1 MSVKDV
7 TVLTPTTAHLL
18 LVIHGKLKLLLNQS
32 INQSHLLWRQLPVIT
47 GAVQVT

>member
-1 MSVKDV
+1 LIHK
-7 TVLTPTTAHLL
+7 TAY
-18 LVIHGKLKLLLNQS
+18 QS